1 MKRVSNLFDSF
12 ASFANLH
19 LAWRKARRGTRQN
32 LESAGWTYNLERN
45 LLDLRDRLLSGEWT
59 PHPYRYFEIYDP
71 KQRTISVAVFED
83 RVVHHALV
91 AVLEPIYER
100 SFHAHSYA
108 TRKGKGAHAAARHA
122 QAMLRQNRWF
132 FKSDVEKYFDSIDQN
147 ILLGLLHNKIRDQ
160 RLLEIAGRIVR
171 NGGSN
176 GKGLPIGNLTS
187 QFLANVYL
195 HPFDCFVQRE
205 LGFNAYVRYM
215 DDFVLFHPEK
225 DKLKT
230 ARPALEDFLRERL
243 QLRLKPSATYL
254 NSASNGLSFLG
265 LRIFPGII
273 RLRPE
278 NSRRM
283 MRRWRQKEKAWQC
296 GEMEEDKCVAA
307 TNSYWAVLNAY
318 PTAGLR
324 RALLKVV

>member
-1 MKRVSNLFDSF
+1 MKRVSGLFDSF
-12 ASFANLH
+12 ASFANLYA
-19 LAWRKARRGTRQN
+19 AWRKARRGARQN

-45 LLDLRDRLLSGEWT
+45 LLDLRGRLCSGEWT

-91 AVLEPIYER
+91 NVLEPIYER
-100 SFHAHSYA
+100 SFNAHSYA
-108 TRKGKGAHAAARHA
+108 TRKGKGAHAAVKHA

-132 FKSDVEKYFDSIDQN
+132 FKSDVQKYFDSIDQDV
-147 ILLGLLHNKIRDQ
+147 LLEVLERKIDDP
-160 RLLEIAGRIVR
+160 RLLEIAGRIVH
-171 NGGSN
+171 NGGIS

-195 HPFDCFVQRE
+195 DPFDRFVQRN
-205 LGFNAYVRYM
+205 LGFRAYVRYM
-215 DDFVLFHPEK
+215 DDFVLFNPDK
-225 DKLKT
+225 DRLKT
-230 ARPALEDFLRERL
+230 TRPALEDFLREHL
-243 QLRLKPSATYL
+243 QLRLKLSATYL

-283 MRRWRQKEKAWQC
+283 MRRWRQKERAWQL
-296 GEMEEDKCVAA
+296 GETEEEKFVAA

-324 RALLKVV
+324 RALLLPV